1 MRGAG
6 GGRKLFP
13 VASLKLISRVSSTG
27 AISHISFQPNSL
39 IYELGIFVQPLVL
52 KTLYY

>member
-6 GGRKLFP
+6 EGRKLFP
-13 VASLKLISRVSSTG
+13 VESLKLISRVSSIG
-27 AISHISFQPNSL
+27 AISHISLQPNSL
-39 IYELGIFVQPLVL
+39 ICKLGIFVQPLVL